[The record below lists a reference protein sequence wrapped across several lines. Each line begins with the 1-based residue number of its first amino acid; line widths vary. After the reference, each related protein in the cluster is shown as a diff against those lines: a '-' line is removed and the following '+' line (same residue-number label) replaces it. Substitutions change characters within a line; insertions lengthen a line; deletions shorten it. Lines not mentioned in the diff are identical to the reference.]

1 MALTRVNPKKPG
13 LPSEIGP
20 FRVMSFDPG
29 GTTGIA
35 IASFEGG
42 YLTSYADIEF
52 SSWEIGPFE
61 HHSDLWDEIDRN
73 CPSRL
78 VCESFEF
85 RQHIDKDKAKMK
97 VELIS
102 REYIGI
108 VRLYAA
114 RYDIPLSMHT
124 ASAAK
129 GLIPDKG
136 PQKDVKL
143 KQLGWNNSSPGNH
156 ANDAARHLVY
166 YLVRKA
172 HPSIREVILKVWLK
186 S

>member
-20 FRVMSFDPG
+20 FRVMSLDPG
-29 GTTGIA
+29 GTTGVA
-35 IASFEGG
+35 QCFFDGG
-42 YLTSYADIEF
+42 ILTSVDQLEF
-52 SSWEIGPFE
+52 KSYELGPDE
-61 HHSDLWDEIDRN
+61 HHEDLWHTLNYWNITQ
-73 CPSRL
+73 L

-85 RQHIDKDKAKMK
+85 RQHIDKDKAKHK

-108 VRLYAA
+108 AKLFAEINVV
-114 RYDIPLSMHT
+114 PFSMHT

>member
-1 MALTRVNPKKPG
+1 MALTRVNPNRSD
-13 LPSEIGP
+13 LPKEVRP
-20 FRVMSFDPG
+20 FRVISLDPG
-29 GTTGIA
+29 GTTGVA
-35 IASFEGG
+35 TASFEGG

-52 SSWEIGPFE
+52 NSGEIGPNE
-61 HHSDLWDEIDRN
+61 HHSELWTILDISE
-73 CPSRL
+73 PTHL

-85 RQHIDKDKAKMK
+85 RQHIDKNKAKMK

-108 VRLYAA
+108 VRLYSEL
-114 RYDIPLSMHT
+114 YDVPLSMHT

-129 GLIPDKG
+129 GMIPDKG

-143 KQLGWNNSSPGNH
+143 KQLGWAKSTPGNH

-166 YLVRKA
+166 YLVRKT
-172 HPSIREVILKVWLK
+172 PVRDIILPVWL
-186 S
+186 